1 MEYRNTT
8 RRIPLPD
15 EPLSRIR
22 LRTGRE
28 MSVVDVGNGGVLV
41 EGHVRLL
48 PGTHVDVHVV
58 TREGRV
64 LVRSRVVR
72 CWVALLQSDAVSY
85 RGALAFDRVV
95 DTAPNGYGFPDAGR
109 AAVATQGSDYPL
121 RPSPAT
127 FPLAE
132 QPSA

>member
-1 MEYRNTT
+1 MENRTT
-8 RRIPLPD
+8 NRRVPLAG

-28 MSVVDVGNGGVLV
+28 MSVLDVGNGGVLV
-41 EGHVRLL
+41 EGRVRLL
-48 PGTHVDVHVV
+48 PGTHLDVHVV

-72 CWVALLQSDAVSY
+72 CWVAVLQADTVSY

-95 DTAPNGYGFPDAGR
+95 DTAPNGYAFPDGLRAAGR
-109 AAVATQGSDYPL
+109 PGGSDYP
-121 RPSPAT
+121 PPHSPTAVA
-127 FPLAE
+127 LAG
-132 QPSA
+132 QPSG